1 MRVDFHI
8 HSRISEDGRL
18 SIGEILAV
26 LKARNIS
33 AAAITDH
40 NSIRGALSA
49 REEAKGSGI
58 VIVRG
63 TEVSSSRGHIAA
75 LGIDQDVPRG
85 LTPEETVE
93 KIHSLG
99 GVAIAVHPYR
109 LSTGLGGDVVRKCKF
124 DAIEILNGW
133 ASNHQNSKAARL
145 ASELNLSV
153 TAGSD
158 GHRGE
163 EIGKAYGIIEQCET
177 EEQIIDA
184 VLRGKVRCEGMS
196 RTTGA
201 LVRDAF
207 WSTLEWARRG
217 FRRL

>member
-1 MRVDFHI
+1 MKVDFHI

-18 SIGEILAV
+18 SISEILAV
-26 LKARNIS
+26 LKAKDIA

-40 NSIRGALSA
+40 NSIKGALSA
-49 REEAKGSGI
+49 REEARGSGI
-58 VIVRG
+58 IIVRG
-63 TEVSSSRGHIAA
+63 TEVSSSQGHIAA
-75 LGIDQDVPRG
+75 LGLDQDVPRG

-99 GVAIAVHPYR
+99 GIAIAVHPYR
-109 LSTGLGGDVVRKCKF
+109 LSTGLGGDAVRRCRF

-133 ASNHQNSKAARL
+133 ASNRQNSKAARL

-158 GHRGE
+158 GHRAE
-163 EIGKAYGIIEQCET
+163 EIGKAYGIIGDCET

-184 VLRGKVRCEGMS
+184 VLKGQVRCEGLS
-196 RTTGA
+196 RTTSD
-201 LVRDAF
+201 LVGDAF
-207 WSTLEWARRG
+207 WTAVDWARRG